1 MREVGILEAK
11 TGLSGLVA
19 DVQRTGE
26 EIVLTKH
33 GRPAAKIVPIPT
45 ESAAVQRDP
54 VEWQQRVARI
64 LAARDARPP
73 VPGFDDLPWDELK
86 RLMRD
91 EDDYD

>member
-1 MREVGILEAK
+1 MREIGILEAK

-33 GRPAAKIVPIPT
+33 GRPAARIVPIATAP
-45 ESAAVQRDP
+45 AAPQRDP

-64 LAARDARPP
+64 LAARDARPS
-73 VPGFDDLPWDELK
+73 VPGFDDLSWEQLK
-86 RLMRD
+86 RIGRG
-91 EDDYD
+91 EDRYD

>member
-33 GRPAAKIVPIPT
+33 GRPAAKIVPIRPGAEIT
-45 ESAAVQRDP
+45 PHDP
-54 VEWQQRVARI
+54 AEWRERVEKL
-64 LAARDARPP
+64 LAMRDAQAF
-73 VPGFDDLPWDELK
+73 VPGFDDLSWEQLK
-86 RLMRD
+86 RIGRG
-91 EDDYD
+91 EDRYD